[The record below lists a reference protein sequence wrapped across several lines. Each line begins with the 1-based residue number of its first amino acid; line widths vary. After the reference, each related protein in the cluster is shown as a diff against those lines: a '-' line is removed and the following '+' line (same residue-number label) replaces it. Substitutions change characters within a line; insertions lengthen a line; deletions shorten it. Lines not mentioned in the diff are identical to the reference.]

1 MRGVEN
7 ALKRKEIGLESALS
21 NSWGLESAL
30 KRKSIL
36 ICFLKSRFLSS
47 ESLDGMR
54 TLLDFF
60 ATVVLDF
67 LFVKTLLS
75 FNQTEPC

>member
-1 MRGVEN
+1 
-7 ALKRKEIGLESALS
+7 
-21 NSWGLESAL
+21 
-30 KRKSIL
+30 
-36 ICFLKSRFLSS
+36 
-47 ESLDGMR
+47 MR

-67 LFVKTLLS
+67 FFVKTLLS